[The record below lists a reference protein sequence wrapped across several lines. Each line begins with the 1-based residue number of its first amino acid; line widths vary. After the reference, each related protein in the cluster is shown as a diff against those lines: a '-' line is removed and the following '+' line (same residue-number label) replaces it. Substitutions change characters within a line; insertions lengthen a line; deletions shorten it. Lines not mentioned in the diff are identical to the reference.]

1 MPRDGGELIA
11 CCIRCSG
18 GSQYGSRWTSR
29 PAVRGRSPMRT
40 SSRPVR
46 SARPTSHQVAS
57 PPTSTT
63 TREFALAIVLS
74 LRCGPDVRHRQ
85 PALLTALASR
95 GPPIYATALRTP
107 VARAAVRRRWPS
119 TGGRSTPPDHRS
131 RSSRPAAGWI
141 RFGWLA
147 PPVTGHCAGAD
158 SARFC
163 RASPWSRQAPPLP
176 VSARTAHPR
185 CRVSTRPAG
194 IALAVLCSWCVP
206 SLEVGKAPTALLDDI
221 HGRRPGFLREYFQD
235 GDREVPHVV
244 APCRPP
250 PASLPV
256 PPLSPRARTIALVVI
271 SAAAMD
277 LSTRSFAPL
286 RSNSSPMR
294 FATAKAVIDAS
305 RIV

>member
-1 MPRDGGELIA
+1 MDRDGRRG
-11 CCIRCSG
+11 R
-18 GSQYGSRWTSR
+18 RF
-29 PAVRGRSPMRT
+29 RGRSPLRT

-46 SARPTSHQVAS
+46 SARPTSHQV
-57 PPTSTT
+57 
-63 TREFALAIVLS
+63 
-74 LRCGPDVRHRQ
+74 
-85 PALLTALASR
+85 
-95 GPPIYATALRTP
+95 
-107 VARAAVRRRWPS
+107 
-119 TGGRSTPPDHRS
+119 
-131 RSSRPAAGWI
+131 
-141 RFGWLA
+141 A

-256 PPLSPRARTIALVVI
+256 PPLSPRARTI
-271 SAAAMD
+271 
-277 LSTRSFAPL
+277 
-286 RSNSSPMR
+286 
-294 FATAKAVIDAS
+294 
-305 RIV
+305 